1 MIMIRKNSFRFR
13 FCLHYIYIV
22 AIPCIAFLIQFQTE
36 ALSLDRRTYVEY
48 LSSIAL
54 SSSVQVGQSQPV
66 TIQNDDQSSSSVAVV
81 AAAADVTLSNP
92 SMPENVE
99 ITDRVFMDVRIARSD
114 GSTYIRDDLPDT
126 FENTVLF
133 QRITIGL
140 YGTLM
145 PRHVEKF
152 LSYIEP
158 TTNTGNGG
166 DVYDVDNPYPSYS
179 RSNFPALDQET
190 GLLMA
195 GSISSLRSKDVAGTT
210 ALTYGSRV
218 LPATLWIENNRDNT
232 ASNTAKTT
240 TTKLS
245 HSTKG
250 LLSHRNLDVLP
261 NFGITTRPAPSLDGS
276 NTVFGQVLWDEDTLK
291 FFRNLEDIPTY
302 SVARPPDYDD
312 LEGTNSITG
321 GEIAKTVFN
330 AQRQFFRGAAK
341 SMGDDRVG
349 KLYDGKLLRR
359 MEVLQVGRV

>member
-66 TIQNDDQSSSSVAVV
+66 TIQNDDQSSSSAAVV

-195 GSISSLRSKDVAGTT
+195 GSISSLRSKDVAGC
-210 ALTYGSRV
+210 V
-218 LPATLWIENNRDNT
+218 L
-232 ASNTAKTT
+232 
-240 TTKLS
+240 
-245 HSTKG
+245 
-250 LLSHRNLDVLP
+250 VLFVVNVCP
-261 NFGITTRPAPSLDGS
+261 
-276 NTVFGQVLWDEDTLK
+276 
-291 FFRNLEDIPTY
+291 
-302 SVARPPDYDD
+302 
-312 LEGTNSITG
+312 
-321 GEIAKTVFN
+321 
-330 AQRQFFRGAAK
+330 
-341 SMGDDRVG
+341 
-349 KLYDGKLLRR
+349 
-359 MEVLQVGRV
+359 